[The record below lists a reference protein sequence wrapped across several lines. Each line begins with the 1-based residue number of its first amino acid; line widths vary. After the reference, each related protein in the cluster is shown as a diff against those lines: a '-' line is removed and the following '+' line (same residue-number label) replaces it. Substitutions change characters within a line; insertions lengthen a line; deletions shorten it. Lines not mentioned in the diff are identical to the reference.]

1 MINEN
6 TPWRHIGAMPYE
18 KWRSGIL
25 GAGGLPEYAGRD
37 VWLALGDDSALAY
50 QQLREESS
58 LASDFDKIPA
68 EWWNAWNLQ
77 TAGVGNK
84 YPNAV
89 AAAKAWRDRI
99 YDPNYKNGVYAKTNT
114 IREYFTEYAPPW
126 DGNDTESYIRESVEG
141 INRLGLVE
149 EDSPVV
155 DYNYK
160 NGVMPD
166 FKNYEVADSKKY
178 AGYIDPAQ
186 HDIKAFVI
194 HSAYG
199 SLVGTTGWFQGGNAL
214 TDYMVGNTL
223 DGASLDGELRRF
235 NNPVGSRYAHASGP
249 VDRPIEDAAKFLEL
263 FGPSPSVINM
273 YTTAL
278 ERSCNNSG
286 SPAVSEKEHAKRVQL
301 IAFWANEYGRK
312 QKAKTGKDVLTCDTF
327 PIIPSENNRSFLIYH
342 GEVNAGKRQTCPDQ
356 NVRATL
362 DRIIAD
368 VRTLLARWQ
377 KSTDTIPP
385 EPENPNP
392 GGAYA
397 PVKPIAKLEAYRGDE
412 AKDVAPAIVMI
423 DGRAFVF
430 VNDRV
435 EAIQDTKRRQTAEE
449 DALEIGPMIAKG
461 EQFAVLWLFQE
472 ADGTPWY
479 LTPWW
484 TRVPVADT
492 KRVKDEA

>member
-1 MINEN
+1 MVNEN
-6 TPWRHIGAMPYE
+6 TPWRHAGTVPYDIW
-18 KWRSGIL
+18 KKRITD
-25 GAGGLPEYAGRD
+25 AGGLSRVAARSAWEA
-37 VWLALGDDSALAY
+37 AGDDSALMLEM
-50 QQLREESS
+50 LREESS
-58 LASDFDKIPA
+58 YASDFDAIPS
-68 EWWNAWNLQ
+68 EWNNPWNLQ
-77 TAGVGNK
+77 TLGKGLQFATIEDGIR
-84 YPNAV
+84 
-89 AAAKAWRDRI
+89 AWRDRL
-99 YDPNYKNGVYAKTNT
+99 YSPTYKDGVYAKTDT
-114 IREYFTEYAPPW
+114 IREMISRYAPED
-126 DGNDTESYIRESVEG
+126 DGNDTEGYIDGVVNG
-141 INRLGLVE
+141 MNRNGFTK
-149 EDSPVV
+149 EDSPMV

-223 DGASLDGELRRF
+223 DGAALDGELRRF

-286 SPAVSEKEHAKRVQL
+286 SPAVSDKEHTKRVQL

-312 QKAKTGKDVLTCDTF
+312 QKAKTGNDVLTCDTF
-327 PIIPSENNRSFLIYH
+327 PIIPTENNRSFLIYH

-377 KSTDTIPP
+377 KATDTIPP
-385 EPENPNP
+385 EPDNPNP

-423 DGRAFVF
+423 EGRAFVF